1 MTPDANGQKC
11 PKCCI
16 VYVLRLTVEVWC
28 GGSGASHSDARVL
41 NDQPLYFIYISVCM
55 YIVYRHNCIIVYIY
69 MYVCSGN
76 KSVLG
81 PCLLVGIL
89 LFSSLR
95 KLHLKLVVF
104 RLLLFQMRRTC
115 GVSKALASLPI
126 REHILGMFL
135 LYTLVCLL
143 IFCTSKNVL
152 NLKYEED

>member
-1 MTPDANGQKC
+1 MPEMLYRIRIAFKGGSGG
-11 PKCCI
+11 
-16 VYVLRLTVEVWC
+16 

-81 PCLLVGIL
+81 PCMLVGIL

-104 RLLLFQMRRTC
+104 GCYCFKCDAHVGSQ
-115 GVSKALASLPI
+115 K
-126 REHILGMFL
+126 H
-135 LYTLVCLL
+135 
-143 IFCTSKNVL
+143 
-152 NLKYEED
+152 